1 MKLRPQ
7 ATGLCLGV
15 GAWWSMSWRGCQVVA
30 QAARVMQ
37 TRRRTKRLRP
47 STNSC
52 IRIAAGPNNGRT
64 QRIAWVEQQASL
76 RLPCQRAER
85 HRALLVAHPVRNA
98 LRHTLCPTPQRCGEA
113 ACAWP
118 PRLPRLENPRG
129 HGREFR
135 VDHGGC
141 HLGEQC
147 FRKPWGAHNCLRSIG
162 TRRTA
167 RRLV

>member
-47 STNSC
+47 STNSY

-64 QRIAWVEQQASL
+64 QRIVWVEQQASL

-98 LRHTLCPTPQRCGEA
+98 LRQTLCPTPQRCGEA

-118 PRLPRLENPRG
+118 PRLPRPRSS
-129 HGREFR
+129 
-135 VDHGGC
+135 
-141 HLGEQC
+141 
-147 FRKPWGAHNCLRSIG
+147 LRHSNR
-162 TRRTA
+162 TRRSSRSVRIRSCAAWPTRRAGKVFVYHPTA
-167 RRLV
+167 RQVWCGN